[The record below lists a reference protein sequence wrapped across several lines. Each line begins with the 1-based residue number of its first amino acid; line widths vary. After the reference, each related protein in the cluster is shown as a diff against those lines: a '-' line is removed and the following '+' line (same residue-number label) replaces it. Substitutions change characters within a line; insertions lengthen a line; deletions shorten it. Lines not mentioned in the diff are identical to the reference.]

1 LFILI
6 LSVFSMI
13 GCGGGEW
20 TGHWTPGKDVALTS
34 IKVTPTTALIP
45 ITGFQQFTATARY
58 SDGTSRDVT
67 SSSIWTSGT
76 PGVATVSPTTGVA
89 VGVTSGTSIITAAF
103 GGMTDFGTLNV
114 SAVTLQSIM
123 VTPVAASIPRFGT
136 QQYMATAIFS
146 DGSTLNVTAA
156 PGIAWTSVDVAPG
169 VGIATVGAGTGLAT
183 GNAVGQA
190 TITAAYGGKT
200 ASATL
205 TVLAKTLTQ
214 LNVTPTPA
222 SIPVL
227 GAQQFTA
234 IATYNDGSTL
244 NVTANPGATWA
255 SATPAVAANPINGLA
270 IGLTPGTSNITATF
284 GGMTSNIAVLNVV
297 AKVLLSIDVTPT
309 LASIPLFGTQ
319 QFTAI
324 ARYNDGSTLDV
335 TTNVNNNWAAADVFP
350 GVGVASIDN
359 TPGSPT
365 KGRATGNA
373 VGQSNITATFGGM
386 TSNIAVLTV
395 NAKVLMSIDV
405 TPALAS
411 IPVLGTQ
418 QYKALA
424 IYNDGSTL
432 DVTTNLLTT
441 WTATDVVGTG
451 VATIGSGT
459 GLATGNS
466 VGQARIRATY
476 LTQTDSEILTVTA
489 PNPGPAGAVDLKT
502 TAPFGIIAYD
512 AITISGGHVYGDVA
526 LTQPGPGGTIASVTG
541 AGTNDSG
548 IAPMLASSNVTTS
561 DGVNPGVI
569 VAADNGSPIKIAALP
584 QLLVDLRAVY
594 DDLMARAAP
603 VTPLTTALSAVGKN
617 GGTFAAATD
626 LSGYVLSPGI
636 FTTAVTYGLS
646 NTFGPLVLDAGGNP
660 DAVFIIRSTSAA
672 SGFTSTTGSVVLQ
685 NGANA
690 KNVFWVMNNLTIGTT
705 TFFQG
710 TVVAGNVITLN
721 TFANAE
727 GRMLAGALGV
737 ASGAITLSGTNV
749 ITVPK

>member
-6 LSVFSMI
+6 LSVLSMI

-67 SSSIWTSGT
+67 SSSSWTSGT

-89 VGVTSGTSIITAAF
+89 VGVTTGTSIITAAF

-123 VTPVAASIPRFGT
+123 VTPKAASIPVLGT

-156 PGIAWTSVDVAPG
+156 PGIAWSAVSVAPG
-169 VGIATVGAGTGLAT
+169 VGIASVGPGTGLAT
-183 GNAVGQA
+183 GNVAGQA

-200 ASATL
+200 DSGTL

-214 LNVTPTPA
+214 VNVTPSPA
-222 SIPVL
+222 TIPVL
-227 GAQQFTA
+227 GTQQFTA

-244 NVTANPGATWA
+244 NVTANPGTTWA

-350 GVGVASIDN
+350 GVGVA
-359 TPGSPT
+359 TVGLKT
-365 KGRATGNA
+365 GLATGNTI
-373 VGQSNITATFGGM
+373 GQSNITATFGGM

-395 NAKVLMSIDV
+395 NAKILMSIDV

-411 IPVLGTQ
+411 IPVSGTQ

-451 VATIGSGT
+451 VATVGSGT
-459 GLATGNS
+459 GLATGNA
-466 VGQARIRATY
+466 VGQSTIRATY
-476 LTQTDSEILTVTA
+476 LTKTDSEILTVTA

-512 AITISGGHVYGDVA
+512 AITISAGHIYGDVA

-548 IAPMLASSNVTTS
+548 VAPLLASSNVTTS

-569 VAADNGSPIKIAALP
+569 VAADNGSPVKIAALP

-636 FTTAVTYGLS
+636 FTTAATYGLS

-749 ITVPK
+749 VTVPK